1 MGASAAALS
10 MPVGPLIPTLK
21 ARPATIIHVATAIRT
36 QVQVMAFEL
45 DETRL
50 STWRMTKKRRLE
62 R

>member
-1 MGASAAALS
+1 MGASAVALS

-21 ARPATIIHVATAIRT
+21 ARPATIMHVATAMRT
-36 QVQVMAFEL
+36 QVQAMALEL

-50 STWRMTKKRRLE
+50 STWRMTKKRRPK

>member
-21 ARPATIIHVATAIRT
+21 ARPATIMHVATAMRT
-36 QVQVMAFEL
+36 QVQAMAFEL

-50 STWRMTKKRRLE
+50 ST
-62 R
+62 

>member
-21 ARPATIIHVATAIRT
+21 ARPATIMHVATAMRT
-36 QVQVMAFEL
+36 QVQAMALEL

-50 STWRMTKKRRLE
+50 SIWRMTKKRRPE